1 MELITNPV
9 FALFAIISI
18 GFLLGNLNIKGFSFD
33 VSAVVFVALAFGHFG
48 VLLPPIIERIGMVLF
63 IFTVGIQAGPGF
75 VESFRKQGRK
85 LAAMASLIVL
95 FGVGVGF
102 LLMMIFDVES
112 SLMVGIL
119 CGALTSTPG
128 LTVAID
134 ATASPLASIGYGIAY
149 PLGVIGVIVFV
160 RLVPRFLKIDVNT
173 ETERLARLDREA
185 FPEIHYAHFV
195 VANDSVEGKALKDLK
210 IRSMTGATISRVQH
224 GDSCFTP
231 VVTTTLFKGDII
243 RAVGTEEALAK
254 MEVLVGERVSTEI
267 DLGKDFEV
275 EQLLVTNKKL
285 VGISL
290 HDLSLS
296 QAYSAVV
303 TRIRRSGVDIAP
315 SPDMQIRFG
324 DKIMVASPKSSLLGL
339 RKLFGNDERMLSDTD
354 FLPIALGIVLGIV
367 LGYLEVSFLN
377 KFTLGLGLSGGVLI
391 AAIVLSGV
399 GRTGPVVWT
408 MSGSANQMLRQ
419 LGLLFFLAA
428 VGTKAGEHLVETIS
442 HSGLT
447 LLFVGLAIT
456 FLPMFFALFL
466 NRFLFKFNLFELLG
480 AITGGMTSTPGLAAC
495 DSLTSSNTPRRAYA
509 AVYPVAMVVLIILVQ
524 VLVRIT
530 V

>member
-18 GFLLGNLNIKGFSFD
+18 GFLLGNIKIKGFSFD
-33 VSAVVFVALAFGHFG
+33 VSAVVFVALVFGHFG

-75 VESFRKQGRK
+75 VESFRKKGRK

-95 FGVGVGF
+95 FGVGVGYA
-102 LLMMIFDVES
+102 LMLIFDIEP

-134 ATASPLASIGYGIAY
+134 ATSSPLASIGYGIAY
-149 PLGVIGVIVFV
+149 PFGVVGVIFFI
-160 RLVPRFLKIDVNT
+160 RLVPRFLRIDVASEN
-173 ETERLARLDREA
+173 ERIAKQDREA

-195 VANDSVEGKALKDLK
+195 VENESVEGKTLKDLK

-224 GDSCFTP
+224 DNYCFTP
-231 VVTTTLFKGDII
+231 TVSTALFRGDVI
-243 RAVGTEEALAK
+243 RAVGTGEALAK
-254 MEVLVGERVSTEI
+254 MEVLLGKRVTQEI

-290 HDLSLS
+290 HDLSIT

-324 DKIMVASPKSSLLGL
+324 DKIMVAAPKSSLLGL
-339 RKLFGNDERMLSDTD
+339 RKLFGNDERILSDTD
-354 FLPIALGIVLGIV
+354 FLPIALGIVFGIM
-367 LGYLEVSFLN
+367 LGYLELSFLG
-377 KFTLGLGLSGGVLI
+377 KYTLGLGLSGGVLI
-391 AAIVLSGV
+391 AAIVLSGI

-428 VGTKAGEHLVETIS
+428 VGTKAGEHLVETLTQ
-442 HSGLT
+442 SGLT
-447 LLFVGLAIT
+447 LLIIGLAIT

-466 NRFLFKFNLFELLG
+466 NRFLFKFNLFEVLG
-480 AITGGMTSTPGLAAC
+480 SITGGMTSTPGLAAC
-495 DSLTSSNTPRRAYA
+495 DSLTTSNTPRRAYA

-524 VLVRIT
+524 VLVRLT
-530 V
+530 A